1 MTLSIQHLTKTYRD
15 KAALNDVTL
24 TIEPHTIY
32 GLLGRNGAGK
42 STLLNMINNRS
53 LPTKGKIE
61 LNQQNVIDNE
71 KALRHL
77 YLMSEDNLYPSTMKI
92 KDMFKIS
99 EAFYGSFDWELAEK
113 MRTDFD
119 LPIKKQVRKLS
130 TGYRSIAKLI
140 VALCVPCDYIFLDE
154 PVLGLDANHRE
165 LFYSFLLESYEV
177 RPRTFVISTHLIEEI
192 SHLLEEVIIVDRG
205 RIKQQA
211 SIDAI
216 LTSAKIISGP
226 KEDLLPLMD
235 TLPVIGK
242 EELGNLLTL
251 YTQGTLAD
259 NLPDTI
265 TVKPLPLQ
273 QYFIQLTQKG
283 RR

>member
-71 KALRHL
+71 KALSHL

-226 KEDLLPLMD
+226 KEDLLPFIG

>member
-1 MTLSIQHLTKTYRD
+1 MTLNIQHLTKTYRD
-15 KAALNDVTL
+15 KAALKDITL
-24 TIEPHTIY
+24 TIEPNTIY

-42 STLLNMINNRS
+42 STLLNIINNRS
-53 LPTKGKIE
+53 LPTEGMIE
-61 LNQQNVIDNE
+61 LNQHSVIDNE

-92 KDMFKIS
+92 KEMFKIS

-113 MRTDFD
+113 MRADFD

-165 LFYSFLLESYEV
+165 MFYSFLLESYEE

-192 SHLLEEVIIVDRG
+192 SNLLEEVIIVDRG
-205 RIKQQA
+205 RITQQA
-211 SIDAI
+211 SVEAI

-226 KEDLLPLMD
+226 KEELLPFMD
-235 TLPVIGK
+235 DLPVIGK

-251 YTQGTLAD
+251 YTQGTFTT
-259 NLPDTI
+259 NLPDTV